1 MKSADKTRMSN
12 TFYTKSFARKA
23 GGFFNSLFLPDVCCI
38 CGDIIKNFE
47 DVPKKI
53 KFRGINGKC
62 FDCPYCEFCTRDL
75 ERALGP
81 WRRTIFPDI
90 PDAIF
95 LFDYTYET
103 IKRSLHHIKICKCT
117 KCTAFFAG
125 VIKDYV
131 YALAGNDGFLTYIP
145 RSVRLYEK
153 YGFDQSERIVR
164 TLVLNHPDIRYQN
177 LFRRRKNI
185 DEQKDLPFEERFNNA
200 EKALEVIKENGSGIP
215 GRIVVFD
222 DIITTGAT
230 AKAAAKLLKKS
241 EAGKI
246 FMLFVAGTN
255 EFKERS

>member
-1 MKSADKTRMSN
+1 MYKMHRLLC
-12 TFYTKSFARKA
+12 RRHQR
-23 GGFFNSLFLPDVCCI
+23 LF
-38 CGDIIKNFE
+38 
-47 DVPKKI
+47 
-53 KFRGINGKC
+53 
-62 FDCPYCEFCTRDL
+62 
-75 ERALGP
+75 
-81 WRRTIFPDI
+81 
-90 PDAIF
+90 
-95 LFDYTYET
+95 
-103 IKRSLHHIKICKCT
+103 
-117 KCTAFFAG
+117 
-125 VIKDYV
+125 